1 MKEIERK
8 FLIPRIPEGLAGHP
22 AAEIRQGYIVADKV
36 REIRL
41 RGRGGRFSLTV
52 KQGAGLVRSEAEIEL
67 EERQFEKLWPLTEGR
82 RVEKSRRRIDGGG
95 GVTIEL
101 DVFRGGLS
109 GLCVA
114 EVEFPSEEE
123 AAAFSPPDWFGREV
137 TDDER
142 FKNKSLARHGRP
154 GVES

>member
-1 MKEIERK
+1 
-8 FLIPRIPEGLAGHP
+8 
-22 AAEIRQGYIVADKV
+22 
-36 REIRL
+36 
-41 RGRGGRFSLTV
+41 
-52 KQGAGLVRSEAEIEL
+52 
-67 EERQFEKLWPLTEGR
+67 
-82 RVEKSRRRIDGGG
+82 
-95 GVTIEL
+95 VTIEL